1 MGASARPLKTT
12 VSVSGAKAGALQRAL
27 CLNTK
32 MMKTEKEIEKNKLK
46 HERVRRRGQMTRV
59 PETAKVM
66 KASMKLKSLHVID
79 MSGPEGQEKV
89 RVMLARRSCKQPY
102 SGMYVGETKV
112 IVLWDTGCTLPGL
125 MEHSRFMQLRKAQ
138 PESVDEV
145 VWYKNKQPVSGI
157 SEPPA
162 LMLGQ
167 AVITLLQGDR
177 YIKVLVCILQNGDT
191 GKAGILVGN
200 QLMWSDHWGGCV
212 DCDASLMRIRSAD
225 DGQGELD
232 IPIDWALNYA
242 KVSTAVAEQS
252 HRAYCCTLRI
262 RQDEEIVARHEA
274 LRVNTAMAVTPDT
287 RVRLAV
293 ASKHRVVLLPKQPTV
308 VLCAGRVNAGSGGG
322 SR

>member
-1 MGASARPLKTT
+1 MSELKDVGASTEPSMTT
-12 VSVSGAKAGALQRAL
+12 VSVAKAETGAPQRAL
-27 CLNTK
+27 CCDTK
-32 MMKTEKEIEKNKLK
+32 ILKTGKEIAKSEQK
-46 HERVRRRGQMTRV
+46 HEQVRRRGRLTRA
-59 PETAKVM
+59 PKSAQVM
-66 KASMKLKSLHVID
+66 KATMELKSLQVID

-89 RVMLARRSCKQPY
+89 RAMLARRSCKQPY
-102 SGMYVGETKV
+102 SSMYVGETKV

-125 MEHSRFMQLRKAQ
+125 MEHSRFMQLKKAQ
-138 PESVDEV
+138 PESVGEV

-167 AVITLLQGDR
+167 AVITLLQDDR

-252 HRAYCCTLRI
+252 HRAY
-262 RQDEEIVARHEA
+262 
-274 LRVNTAMAVTPDT
+274 
-287 RVRLAV
+287 
-293 ASKHRVVLLPKQPTV
+293 
-308 VLCAGRVNAGSGGG
+308 
-322 SR
+322 